1 MLRKTHCKP
10 KFKQALNHL
19 TNVDLNFLAHT
30 FLSGD
35 SEEILIG
42 NFIADFIK
50 GNQFEDYSATIVD
63 GIFLH
68 RNIDSYTDQHTV
80 VRDSIHRLRPD
91 YGKYSG
97 VVVDIYYDHFLAI
110 NWSKYTHKTLK
121 EHAQWVY
128 QVLQKHQNI
137 LPPRVQ
143 QILPNVVHYNWLENY
158 AYLENIERA
167 LIRVGERAKYN
178 PNIELAIHNL
188 KKDFQA
194 FDQDFQKFFPDL
206 VNHVNYFLSH
216 RRG

>member
-1 MLRKTHCKP
+1 
-10 KFKQALNHL
+10 
-19 TNVDLNFLAHT
+19 LNFLAHT

-68 RNIDSYTDQHTV
+68 RNIDTYTDQHQV
-80 VRDSIHRLRPD
+80 VRDSAHRLRSD

-97 VVVDIYYDHFLAI
+97 VIVDIYYDHFLAI
-110 NWSKYTHKTLK
+110 NWLKYTHKSLK

-128 QVLQKHQNI
+128 EVFQKNYDI

-143 QILPNVVHYNWLENY
+143 QILPHMVNYNWLENY
-158 AYLENIERA
+158 ARLENIERA

-178 PNIELAIHNL
+178 PNIELSIHNL
-188 KKDFQA
+188 EKDYQA
-194 FDQDFQKFFPDL
+194 FDEEFQKFFPDL

-216 RRG
+216 LRS